1 MSLRRAG
8 GGVMARWTQLWFAG
22 LSSMDKQ
29 KDEWM
34 KRYSGM
40 AMGAVLALM
49 GGVISLSAP
58 AWAAESTPVETSHTK
73 ATLISEVDAVG
84 TPTGDDAGKGSLRV
98 ALRLQL
104 KSGWHT
110 YWQNPGD
117 AGEAPHIHV
126 TVSGSRTGTADDV
139 EWPVPERVSE
149 GGLMAYAYQGDVV
162 LPVRVPV
169 QGRDT
174 GDVQITAKADWLVCA
189 DVCVPEKGEFSLT
202 LPARSSGPVS
212 QAAEA
217 ELFRRADAAMP
228 QPSPFTAQINPDG
241 VLTLHGAGLSPD
253 TVRQAWF
260 MPQEGGVI
268 AQNVPQTLS
277 VQAGQLALQLKP
289 DSYAAHPPL
298 WQKPMAGVV
307 VLVDGAGNRSAL
319 QVGVVPVSGSAQVE
333 QPAIP
338 GRGKTER
345 AIWGSLLSAFLGGII
360 LNLMPCVFPVLAM
373 KILSFAHMG
382 GASWRTRWRSAA
394 FYSGGIMGCFAALG
408 ALMIALRYGGAS
420 VGWGFQFQSSAFVV
434 GVGWLLFVM
443 ALNLLGVF
451 QITGGRLAGRAG
463 EMAAGH
469 GPASDLLAG
478 LLAVIVATPCTAPFM
493 GVAIA
498 AALGGPVWA
507 GLLIFLAMGLGLA
520 APYCVLAL
528 VPGLARCLPRPGAWM
543 ERLKQLLAFPLLA
556 SCVWLLWVAV
566 LQRGGDAVVLMAG
579 GAVLLGLG
587 GWLYGLAQ
595 QWAILGQAFRSVL
608 VCRVLA
614 LLCLLVCLAGLGQS
628 VMAGEEASNV
638 PSMTT
643 EKGGTGL
650 QASDGPT
657 IEPFSAER
665 LAALR
670 AEGRAVFVDMTAS
683 WCVTCMVNEH
693 VALDVPSVR
702 QAFRQHGVTILR
714 GDWTRRDERITAF
727 LRDHGRDGVP
737 LYLYYPP
744 HEKEQILPQILTPS
758 LVLKILFPNRGSE
771 AD

>member
-1 MSLRRAG
+1 
-8 GGVMARWTQLWFAG
+8 
-22 LSSMDKQ
+22 
-29 KDEWM
+29 M

-49 GGVISLSAP
+49 SGLMSFSAP
-58 AWAAESTPVETSHTK
+58 ARAAESTPVETSHTR
-73 ATLISEVDAVG
+73 ATLVSEVDALG
-84 TPTGDDAGKGSLRV
+84 GRGDDGAGKGTLRV
-98 ALRLQL
+98 GLRLQL
-104 KSGWHT
+104 KPGWHT

-126 TVSGSRTGTADDV
+126 TVSGSWTGTAEDV

-149 GGLMAYAYQGDVV
+149 GGLMAYAYQGDVL

-169 QGRDT
+169 QGQGDT
-174 GDVQITAKADWLVCA
+174 GEVQVTAKADWLVCA
-189 DVCVPEKGEFSLT
+189 DVCVPEKGEFLLT
-202 LPARSSGPVS
+202 LPVRSSGPA
-212 QAAEA
+212 QPAAEA

-228 QPSPFTAQINPDG
+228 QPSPFTAQIDPDG

-268 AQNVPQTLS
+268 AQNVSQALS
-277 VQAGQLALQLKP
+277 VQAGQLALHLKP
-289 DSYAAHPPL
+289 DPYAHPPL
-298 WQKPMAGVV
+298 WQKSMAGVV
-307 VLVDGAGNRSAL
+307 VLVDSAGNRSAL
-319 QVGVVPVSGSAQVE
+319 QIKAIPVSGSGQVK
-333 QPAIP
+333 QKPVAP
-338 GRGKTER
+338 GGGK
-345 AIWGSLLSAFLGGII
+345 AGAAVWSSLLSAFLGGVI

-382 GASWRTRWRSAA
+382 GAGWRTRWRSAA
-394 FYSGGIMGCFAALG
+394 FYSGGIMGCFAVLG
-408 ALMIALRYGGAS
+408 ALMMALRYGGAS

-451 QITGGRLAGRAG
+451 QITGGRLVGRAG
-463 EMAAGH
+463 AVAAGH

-528 VPGLARCLPRPGAWM
+528 IPGLARRLPRPGVWM

-595 QWAILGQAFRSVL
+595 QRAMLGQAPRSVL
-608 VCRVLA
+608 VCRLLA

-628 VMAGEEASNV
+628 VMAGDEAST
-638 PSMTT
+638 PPLTD
-643 EKGGTGL
+643 TGKTG
-650 QASDGPT
+650 AGPHVADGPT

-702 QAFRQHGVTILR
+702 QAFQQHGVIILR
-714 GDWTRRDERITAF
+714 GDWTRRDERITTF

-737 LYLYYPP
+737 LYLYYPS
-744 HEKEQILPQILTPS
+744 HENERILPQILTPG
-758 LVLKILFPNRGSE
+758 LVLKFLFSAQQNNIKAGK
-771 AD
+771 